1 MSTKSELEAE
11 NKSLQRELGSLIH
24 ASQVGSG
31 AAATSRAQSAMNA
44 SIEVG
49 TVSRVETMVG
59 NNEKRNEQQAAVRN
73 SGQDLAVSHSPV
85 TQPAPPT
92 AVESTEAAEV
102 AEVEVEST
110 EAAEG
115 AESTEGDDQEA
126 SEET

>member
-59 NNEKRNEQQAAVRN
+59 NNEKRDEQQAAVLN

-92 AVESTEAAEV
+92 AEAAEV
-102 AEVEVEST
+102 AEAEVEST

-115 AESTEGDDQEA
+115 AESTEGDDQET